1 MQLRKFASTLV
12 RQWWLK
18 RVLMRP
24 EAAFPYVSAVE
35 GAQHPPKMGVRNV
48 SDMIRKATELGLI

>member
-1 MQLRKFASTLV
+1 M
-12 RQWWLK
+12 
-18 RVLMRP
+18 LMRP